1 MKSQS
6 NDLTSPLQEQGKSP
20 SEYNTFKDGLRQIMS
35 VPKAE
40 IDKREA
46 EYQKQQQLKEAN

>member
-1 MKSQS
+1 MRKPKEFKRFE
-6 NDLTSPLQEQGKSP
+6 DLVKQVLA
-20 SEYNTFKDGLRQIMS
+20 

-46 EYQKQQQLKEAN
+46 EYKKSRDKTGKRKK

>member
-1 MKSQS
+1 MRPK
-6 NDLTSPLQEQGKSP
+6 EI
-20 SEYNTFKDGLRQIMS
+20 NTRDISATKPFERFRQFTKKVMA

-46 EYQKQQQLKEAN
+46 EYQRDKNATTVPRVE